1 MNDHIEKFQE
11 KLIGHFENKAEEFN
25 KRTKENPAIANI
37 TSELAGLYQ
46 DLAKV
51 MRG

>member
-11 KLIGHFENKAEEFN
+11 KLIGHFETKAEEFN
-25 KRTKENPAIANI
+25 RRSKENPAIADI
-37 TSELAGLYQ
+37 TAELAGLYQ
-46 DLAKV
+46 DLAKI

>member
-1 MNDHIEKFQE
+1 MNDHIQKFQE
-11 KLIGHFENKAEEFN
+11 KLIGHFETKAEEFS
-25 KRTKENPAIANI
+25 KRSHENPAINNI
-37 TSELAGLYQ
+37 TAELAGLYQ